1 MVNTYFRGQS
11 MGGNS
16 AGRQSGSGGAARV
29 VERSAPKV
37 EPKAMAVDVAALSRY
52 GTAQGTHVMDRGG
65 KELPVPS
72 GQLMHGP
79 GYEAK
84 GPTPSVP
91 GVGGGRTVQ
100 HCGSQS
106 QHGPVAGRPF
116 EPSDRGWAPP
126 PGGIHRR

>member
-1 MVNTYFRGQS
+1 MKQYFTGY
-11 MGGNS
+11 
-16 AGRQSGSGGAARV
+16 SGGGHRPGGGMGSNKV
-29 VERSAPKV
+29 VERSAPKQEPRAHAMSV
-37 EPKAMAVDVAALSRY
+37 EAVSRY

-65 KELPVPS
+65 RELPMPS
-72 GQLMHGP
+72 RTLVEGP

-84 GPTPSVP
+84 GPTPTVP

-106 QHGPVAGRPF
+106 QHGPVAGTPF

-126 PGGIHRR
+126 PGGIHNRR